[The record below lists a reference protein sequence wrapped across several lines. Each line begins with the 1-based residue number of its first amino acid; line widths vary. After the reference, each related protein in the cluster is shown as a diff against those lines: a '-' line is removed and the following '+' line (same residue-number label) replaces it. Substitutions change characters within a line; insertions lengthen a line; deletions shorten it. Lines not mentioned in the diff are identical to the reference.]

1 MSLFNIQRGADYLGI
16 GTSTLRRWIMRG
28 EIPIVRL
35 GRRVLLRQESLE
47 RFVKAVEKKTQTHSK
62 GRKPENQKKGS

>member
-16 GTSTLRRWIMRG
+16 GTSTLRRWIMKG

-47 RFVKAVEKKTQTHSK
+47 RFVKAVEKKPKLTRRE
-62 GRKPENQKKGS
+62 GNLRIKKG